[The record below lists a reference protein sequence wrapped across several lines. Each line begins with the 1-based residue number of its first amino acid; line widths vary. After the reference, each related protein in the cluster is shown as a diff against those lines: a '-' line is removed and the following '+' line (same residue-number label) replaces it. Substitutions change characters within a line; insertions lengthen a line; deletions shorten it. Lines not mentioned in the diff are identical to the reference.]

1 MDLIVAQLH
10 VHYTEQ
16 PKWPLIGIVHIVVVF
31 VIWFCISGQSLESLG
46 TIPLTVD
53 SLLILRFKYT

>member
-16 PKWPLIGIVHIVVVF
+16 PKWPLIVTVHIDVMF
-31 VIWFCISGQSLESLG
+31 IIWFCISGQSLESLG
-46 TIPLTVD
+46 TIPLTYD